1 MNNRYVSN
9 GLSVD
14 RGDAEDPTTANCAQA
29 PILARDRWEVR
40 TVLPKTL
47 ERRGAPDKSGGG
59 GGGRRRRLLID
70 QDGNFT
76 IIECYTIKIDLSW
89 DPHEL

>member
-1 MNNRYVSN
+1 
-9 GLSVD
+9 
-14 RGDAEDPTTANCAQA
+14 
-29 PILARDRWEVR
+29 
-40 TVLPKTL
+40 L